1 MVLWKLIIVIFLGL
15 IIVVWILFG
24 MFRALKADKLYKQ
37 ERKNKEYQELENT
50 EYNYGHNVDH
60 YKNRDSDEQ

>member
-1 MVLWKLIIVIFLGL
+1 MVLWELIIMVLLGL

-24 MFRALKADKLYKQ
+24 VFKVLEADKLHEQ
-37 ERKNKEYQELENT
+37 EGKNKEHLELENT

>member
-1 MVLWKLIIVIFLGL
+1 MVLWKLIIVVLLGL

-24 MFRALKADKLYKQ
+24 MFKALETDKLHEQ